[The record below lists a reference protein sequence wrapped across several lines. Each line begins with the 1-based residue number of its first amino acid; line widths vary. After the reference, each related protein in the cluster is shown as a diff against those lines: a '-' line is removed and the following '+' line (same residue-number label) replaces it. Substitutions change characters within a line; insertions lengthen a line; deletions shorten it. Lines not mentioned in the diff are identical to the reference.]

1 MKLNKETLK
10 NHKIS
15 QDRAWRLRN
24 LGYEYGDLEGILDLS
39 QLGFDNLEERSLGG
53 FYKKNPDNGVFN
65 HIINDG
71 EYIIYPLL
79 SRYEKLLHSVFY
91 KINGDYN
98 LMEKIPL
105 ILLGDIEIIDEF
117 QHEDQDKINNY
128 QNYIIT
134 DPFGVY
140 YPVIN
145 IIILDTEKMLR
156 FIKEEELL
164 IEYSI
169 FFEKVL
175 LHELGHWISHE
186 LSINGK
192 IWDDVNFFKSCMD
205 VKEFWANYLSY
216 LMMDDKHRLFQ
227 KYLAKEYQSIPYQ
240 RYLEAINK
248 DSVKVLKL
256 LSQREN
262 LNWEDLSNEIKSI
275 GDRY

>member
-15 QDRAWRLRN
+15 QDRALRLRN
-24 LGYEYGDLEGILDLS
+24 LGYECGDLEGIIDLL
-39 QLGFDNLEERSLGG
+39 QLGFDDLEVHSLGD

-105 ILLGDIEIIDEF
+105 ILLGDIEIIDEL
-117 QHEDQDKINNY
+117 QNEDQDKFNNY
-128 QNYIIT
+128 QNYLIT

-145 IIILDTEKMLR
+145 IIVLDTEKMLR
-156 FIKEEELL
+156 FIKEEKLL

-192 IWDDVNFFKSCMD
+192 IWDDENFFKSSMD

-216 LMMDDKHRLFQ
+216 LMMDDKHRLFL

-240 RYLEAINK
+240 RYLEAIDK

-262 LNWEDLSNEIKSI
+262 LNWEDLSTEIKSI
-275 GDRY
+275 ENLY